1 MRRRLRERQWQRRRL
16 LLLSRHAIADWKRD
30 GSGGAG
36 RKQDRSR
43 RIVDDDGRRLET
55 GACNSLAICA
65 TSFACSPT
73 VRVPGITGVAPETEV
88 LSVMASSWR
97 LREEKR
103 FKEGS
108 ILIICRWA

>member
-1 MRRRLRERQWQRRRL
+1 MEVDVSLTTM
-16 LLLSRHAIADWKRD
+16 AD
-30 GSGGAG
+30 GSRPA
-36 RKQDRSR
+36 
-43 RIVDDDGRRLET
+43 L
-55 GACNSLAICA
+55 CNSLAICA

-108 ILIICRWA
+108 IFYCG

>member
-1 MRRRLRERQWQRRRL
+1 MGLAAPGG
-16 LLLSRHAIADWKRD
+16 SRMEVDVSLTTMAD
-30 GSGGAG
+30 GSRPA
-36 RKQDRSR
+36 
-43 RIVDDDGRRLET
+43 L
-55 GACNSLAICA
+55 CNSLAICA

-108 ILIICRWA
+108 ILIICRWRVCDGRDGRRCERA